1 MGKFDKMRQSL
12 IERGLI
18 RRDGKR
24 FVVTEAGDSHTDRL
38 IYQLKRQ
45 RIALDV

>member
-1 MGKFDKMRQSL
+1 MGKFDEMRQRL

-24 FVVTEAGDSHTDRL
+24 FGVTEAGDAYTDVL
-38 IYQLKRQ
+38 IDQLKRQ